1 MSTKA
6 NTVFYST
13 WTCTL
18 LPNSQLFMYPMD
30 SDVSMYN
37 NLHTICYSSLL
48 EEPLIHDDEDTRR
61 QSILHAVLFAVLWM
75 CPWLPLFKNIL
86 EDRAI

>member
-30 SDVSMYN
+30 SNVSLY
-37 NLHTICYSSLL
+37 NLHTICYSSQLK
-48 EEPLIHDDEDTRR
+48 EPLIHGAEDKRR
-61 QSILHAVLFAVLWM
+61 HSILHVVL
-75 CPWLPLFKNIL
+75 
-86 EDRAI
+86 

>member
-30 SDVSMYN
+30 SDVSMC
-37 NLHTICYSSLL
+37 NLHTISYSSEL
-48 EEPLIHDDEDTRR
+48 EEPLIHDDAIHSI
-61 QSILHAVLFAVLWM
+61 QAFSVLIKPASKQASSILHNVHHVDFS
-75 CPWLPLFKNIL
+75 K
-86 EDRAI
+86 EK

>member
-1 MSTKA
+1 MSTQA

-30 SDVSMYN
+30 SDVSLY
-37 NLHTICYSSLL
+37 NLHTICYSSEL
-48 EEPLIHDDEDTRR
+48 EEPLIHDDEDKRAR
-61 QSILHAVLFAVLWM
+61 ANCRHSILHALLFVVL
-75 CPWLPLFKNIL
+75 
-86 EDRAI
+86 

>member
-1 MSTKA
+1 MSTQA

-30 SDVSMYN
+30 SDAFLYN
-37 NLHTICYSSLL
+37 NLHTIGYSSQLRS
-48 EEPLIHDDEDTRR
+48 PWSMMTRTRADT
-61 QSILHAVLFAVLWM
+61 VLYMYFYLYYYG
-75 CPWLPLFKNIL
+75 
-86 EDRAI
+86 RAPGCNS